1 MLTHVQADRA
11 DFTARLPGMVR
22 EVGGD
27 FTRLALHC
35 FTDGRESLERVV
47 QDRWATVI
55 YNIIQCPSGFED
67 LPM

>member
-1 MLTHVQADRA
+1 MLTHVEADRA

-47 QDRWATVI
+47 QDRGGIVN
-55 YNIIQCPSGFED
+55 YSIQYSSGFED
-67 LPM
+67 LTL

>member
-1 MLTHVQADRA
+1 
-11 DFTARLPGMVR
+11 MVR

-47 QDRWATVI
+47 QDRWGIVN
-55 YNIIQCPSGFED
+55 YSIQCSSGFED
-67 LPM
+67 LTM

>member
-1 MLTHVQADRA
+1 MLTHVEADRA

-47 QDRWATVI
+47 QDRWGIVN
-55 YNIIQCPSGFED
+55 YSIQCSSGFED
-67 LPM
+67 LTL

>member
-1 MLTHVQADRA
+1 MTHVEADRA
-11 DFTARLPGMVR
+11 DFTARLPGMGR

-47 QDRWATVI
+47 QDRWGIVN
-55 YNIIQCPSGFED
+55 YSIQYSSGFED
-67 LPM
+67 LTL

>member
-1 MLTHVQADRA
+1 
-11 DFTARLPGMVR
+11 MVR